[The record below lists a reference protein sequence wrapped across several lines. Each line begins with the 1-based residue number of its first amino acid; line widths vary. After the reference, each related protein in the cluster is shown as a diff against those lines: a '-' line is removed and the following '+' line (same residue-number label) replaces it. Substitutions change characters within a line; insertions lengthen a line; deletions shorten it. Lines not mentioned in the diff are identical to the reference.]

1 MDGPSPTALR
11 RGGRAKETKKKR
23 KRGRRKERR
32 EWHVENQKR
41 KCVKMEKSKV
51 KPGLIKDELISNVLL
66 NALAQSILNRVVVMK
81 VLLEGVQESLGGQK
95 LELA

>member
-1 MDGPSPTALR
+1 M
-11 RGGRAKETKKKR
+11 
-23 KRGRRKERR
+23 
-32 EWHVENQKR
+32 ENQKR